1 MPLQRNN
8 VHRPRLPTARIIGY
22 FQSVILP
29 AKPVQLLIQTGR
41 LWSQNQGNQMAAA
54 LAYYALLS
62 LFPLLLVA
70 LSGLGYFLG
79 PSSAGFQTIKAS
91 IEQFLPE
98 TVHDLV
104 QETMYALHQSST
116 GAGLVGFILLLFS
129 ASTVFTSLRVAIN
142 QIWQSSYSRPQQP
155 SLQGAMLSILLN
167 RLLAFLLVIGTALLL
182 FLSLIINVLVESILT
197 LIAAFQDNFSLLQLD
212 HLKLAQALQ
221 GVSSLFLLCLATI
234 ILFKILPSTRVQW
247 RDIWL
252 GAFLT
257 TGLLKGLQQLVS
269 NSIITIGSH
278 FLSYGIIGNV
288 MILLLWIYLTCA
300 IFLLGFQ
307 LSYVYAHLLG
317 SYRPRGLD

>member
-1 MPLQRNN
+1 MPLKRNN
-8 VHRPRLPTARIIGY
+8 FPRASVAQIIRY
-22 FQSVILP
+22 LQSVVLP
-29 AKPVQLLIQTGR
+29 ATPTQLIVQTGR
-41 LWSQNQGNQMAAA
+41 LWNQNHCTQMAAA

-79 PSSAGFQTIKAS
+79 PGSVGFQTIKAS
-91 IEQFLPE
+91 IEPFLPT

-129 ASTVFTSLRVAIN
+129 ASTVFTSLRTAIN
-142 QIWQSSYSRPQQP
+142 QIWQSQYPRPQPP

-182 FLSLIINVLVESILT
+182 FVSLIMNIVVELILMLVAT
-197 LIAAFQDNFSLLQLD
+197 FQDSFSLLQLD
-212 HLKLAQALQ
+212 NFKLAQGLQ
-221 GVSSLFLLCLATI
+221 GVSSLFLLALATS
-234 ILFKILPSTRVQW
+234 ILFKILPSARVQW

-252 GAFLT
+252 GALLT

-278 FLSYGIIGNV
+278 FLSYGVIGNV

-300 IFLLGFQ
+300 IFLMGCQ

-317 SYRPRGLD
+317 RYRTKGLE